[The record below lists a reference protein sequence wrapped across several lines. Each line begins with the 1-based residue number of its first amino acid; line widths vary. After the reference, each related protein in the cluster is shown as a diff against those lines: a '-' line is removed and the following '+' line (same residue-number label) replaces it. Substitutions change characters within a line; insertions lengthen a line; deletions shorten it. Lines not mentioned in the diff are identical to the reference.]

1 MVTADLTPDV
11 AFDLPSNPENTMA
24 DGEVDHGQLPQLA
37 LPRLDTTSRKMTG
50 ETLLARDDILSPTLP
65 FATMSLPASL
75 NRSHGPQQLDDYF
88 TGPRDLSRHS
98 KWPVFLQMHG
108 SILPKMIMPL
118 FFVGAWATAITVISE
133 ETRITLAVNSV
144 LLTITGFVVGMGL
157 SFRSST
163 AYERYQEGRKYWTAL
178 ITSSQILGRIFW
190 IHAKDRPGQDP
201 RASILAK
208 LSAMNLLVAFAVSL
222 KHTLRFEPYSDYED
236 LQHLIGHLDTF
247 AKRATAEAG
256 GSSAA
261 VKNKSMFKSVGEYL
275 GVSFAASNP
284 RKTLKRATRPLGN
297 LPLEIM
303 SHLAMVIDEL
313 IANGQ
318 LPVPMQQTLA
328 YNNLNTLGDVM
339 AGTDRVLN
347 TPLPIAYS
355 IAISQ
360 ITWVYVM
367 LLPFQLVGLLH
378 YVAIPATIAAAYI
391 ILGLL
396 LIGRE
401 IENPFGQDVNDLP
414 MESFCEQIAAELDI
428 IASFE
433 KKPTEAIFNTD
444 SNFPLLP
451 VSTAPASVWMQRSEQ
466 KLRHTIRSKPNVT
479 FDWKRERGAP
489 KVIGDKNV

>member
-1 MVTADLTPDV
+1 MSVH
-11 AFDLPSNPENTMA
+11 EM
-24 DGEVDHGQLPQLA
+24 DHQPPPLLVPKA
-37 LPRLDTTSRKMTG
+37 EAASRAMTG
-50 ETLLARDDILSPTLP
+50 ETLGRDDILSPTLP
-65 FATMSLPASL
+65 FSTFPPSSFQ
-75 NRSHGPQQLDDYF
+75 RHGPQHLDDYF
-88 TGPRDLSRHS
+88 TGPRDLARHS

-108 SILPKMIMPL
+108 SILPKMILPL
-118 FFVGAWATAITVISE
+118 FFVGAWATAVTVISE
-133 ETRITLAVNSV
+133 KFHNLGVNSV

-163 AYERYQEGRKYWTAL
+163 AYERYQEGRKYWTSL
-178 ITSSQILGRIFW
+178 ITSSQTLGRIFW
-190 IHAKDRPGQDP
+190 IHAKDRAEQDP
-201 RASILAK
+201 RATLLDR

-222 KHTLRFEPYSDYED
+222 KHTLRFEPYTDYDD

-247 AKRATAEAG
+247 AKAATADAG
-256 GSSAA
+256 GSIAT
-261 VKNKSMFKSVGEYL
+261 VKGKGLFKSVGEYL

-284 RKTLKRATRPLGN
+284 RKTLKRASKPLGN

-303 SHLAMVIDEL
+303 SHLAMAVDEL
-313 IANGQ
+313 VANQQ

-328 YNNLNTLGDVM
+328 YNNLTILGDVL
-339 AGTDRVLN
+339 AGCERILN

-360 ITWVYVM
+360 TTWVYVM

-378 YVAIPATIAAAYI
+378 YVAIPATMAAAYI

-414 MESFCEQIAAELDI
+414 LESFCEQIASELDI

-433 KKPTEAIFNTD
+433 KKPTADVFRSD
-444 SNFPLLP
+444 DNFPLYP

-479 FDWKRERGAP
+479 FDWKNSRSAP
-489 KVIGDKNV
+489 KVVGDKNV

>member
-1 MVTADLTPDV
+1 MSDCGDMDHTPPP
-11 AFDLPSNPENTMA
+11 L
-24 DGEVDHGQLPQLA
+24 EVPKAG
-37 LPRLDTTSRKMTG
+37 TGSRVMTG
-50 ETLLARDDILSPTLP
+50 ETLVRDEILSPTLP
-65 FATMSLPASL
+65 FSTFPPSSFQ
-75 NRSHGPQQLDDYF
+75 RHGPQNIDDYF
-88 TGPRDLSRHS
+88 TGPRDLARHS

-108 SILPKMIMPL
+108 SILPKMILPL
-118 FFVGAWATAITVISE
+118 LVVGAWATTVTVISE
-133 ETRITLAVNSV
+133 TTHRLGVNSV

-178 ITSSQILGRIFW
+178 ITSSQVLGRIFW
-190 IHAKDRPGQDP
+190 IHAKDRAGQDP
-201 RASILAK
+201 RATILTK

-222 KHTLRFEPYSDYED
+222 KHTLRFEPYTDYDD

-247 AKRATAEAG
+247 AKAATTEVG
-256 GSSAA
+256 GSGV
-261 VKNKSMFKSVGEYL
+261 VKNKSLFKSVGEYL

-303 SHLAMVIDEL
+303 NHLALAVDEL
-313 IANGQ
+313 VANQQ
-318 LPVPMQQTLA
+318 LTVPMQQTLA
-328 YNNLNTLGDVM
+328 YNNLNTLGDVL
-339 AGTDRVLN
+339 AGCERILN

-367 LLPFQLVGLLH
+367 LLPFQLVSLLH
-378 YVAIPATIAAAYI
+378 WVAIPATIAAAYI

-414 MESFCEQIAAELDI
+414 LESFCEQIANELDI

-433 KKPTEAIFNTD
+433 KKPTQAIFHTD
-444 SNFPLLP
+444 NNFPLYP
-451 VSTAPASVWMQRSEQ
+451 VSSAPASVWMQRSEH

-479 FDWKRERGAP
+479 FDWKNAP
-489 KVIGDKNV
+489 PVRKVLGEKNV

>member
-1 MVTADLTPDV
+1 MEVAPQHQQQPQQQQPVQPPKLMTDARNLT
-11 AFDLPSNPENTMA
+11 N
-24 DGEVDHGQLPQLA
+24 
-37 LPRLDTTSRKMTG
+37 
-50 ETLLARDDILSPTLP
+50 ETLVRDDIMSPSMP
-65 FATMSLPASL
+65 FSATPPPTFPPK
-75 NRSHGPQQLDDYF
+75 HGPANLDDYF
-88 TGPRDLSRHS
+88 TGPRDLLRHS

-118 FFVGAWATAITVISE
+118 FIIGLWATAITVIYE
-133 ETRITLAVNSV
+133 KTHKLAVNSV
-144 LLTITGFVVGMGL
+144 LLTITGFVVGLGL

-178 ITSSQILGRIFW
+178 ITSTQTLGRVFW
-190 IHAKDRPGQDP
+190 IHAKDRPDQDP
-201 RASILAK
+201 RASLLAK
-208 LSAMNLLVAFAVSL
+208 VSAMNLLVAFAVSL
-222 KHTLRFEPYSDYED
+222 KHTLRFEPYTDYAD
-236 LQHLIGHLDTF
+236 LQHLISHLDTF
-247 AKRATAEAG
+247 AQEATADVG
-256 GSSAA
+256 GSQASSKK
-261 VKNKSMFKSVGEYL
+261 KNAFKSVGEYL

-303 SHLAMVIDEL
+303 NHLAMTVDEL

-318 LPVPMQQTLA
+318 LPIPMQQTLA
-328 YNNLNTLGDVM
+328 YNNLSALGDIL
-339 AGTDRVLN
+339 AGCERVLN

-367 LLPFQLVGLLH
+367 LLPFQLVSTLR

-414 MESFCEQIAAELDI
+414 LESFCEQIAAELDI

-433 KKPTEAIFNTD
+433 KKGTEAVFNTD
-444 SNFPLLP
+444 KNFPLFP
-451 VSTAPASVWMQRSEQ
+451 VSTAPASVWLQRSEQ
-466 KLRHTIRSKPNVT
+466 KLRHAIRSKPNVT
-479 FDWKRERGAP
+479 FDWKKNGVAP
-489 KVIGDKNV
+489 EVVGDKNV